1 MVEIIKKFNEPFS
14 ELAPGSQ
21 VSLFSPSVI
30 AINGKPYLMSTGND
44 MYGNTR
50 YMRESLVVLQQRNT
64 SDNRDILLLPAN
76 VWRQSSYGWS
86 QGAGQ
91 SNLDRDNA
99 LAQRYQDSYGIDP
112 WTDWQFK
119 LLPAT
124 AQLSSLG
131 NSNKTFLEVL
141 GSYLVDINGT
151 TLRWWTDLS
160 GTPVSLTVGANTIID
175 STSDGE
181 QITTLDTAGKV
192 YHSTSPTVVT
202 LHKTV
207 SNTAT
212 CLGWVKDY
220 LIVGEGNKLVDI
232 TGTTSTI
239 YTHPL
244 TTFRWKDFCEG
255 PQAIYAL
262 GGTGDKYVVHK
273 IGIKTDGTGLIPAI
287 VAVHLPDGEI
297 GYSIGAYLGYIF
309 IGTDKGI
316 RMAQPDTN
324 GDLTLGALI
333 PTSSPV
339 NNFEG
344 QDRFVWYTNS
354 SVNPNYSSSDGIDIP
369 STAVCGLGRMDLST
383 FTTGAFTPAYAND
396 IVAASKTG
404 LTVQSVVTFLGKRVF
419 SINNG
424 GIHYETTTLM
434 PAGCLTQGTMS
445 FSVEDLKTALY
456 MQAKWLPLTGQVY
469 FDVSID
475 SSGFSRMAR
484 RTNQGSIRSENIPF
498 DNVQFSRFN
507 VRYVIERSS
516 TDTTLGPTFTRWEFR
531 AFPAR
536 GASSRWTLPV
546 MNYEQVEIDGVSY
559 VRDVRAELEYLIDLC
574 QSGYLVSLQESGR
587 SYLAS
592 VREYE
597 WHPEKLNSNGTGW
610 QGMLKLVLE
619 EVA

>member
-1 MVEIIKKFNEPFS
+1 
-14 ELAPGSQ
+14 
-21 VSLFSPSVI
+21 
-30 AINGKPYLMSTGND
+30 

-50 YMRESLVVLQQRNT
+50 YMRESIPVVQQRNT
-64 SDNRDILLLPAN
+64 SSNRDILLLPSN
-76 VWRQSSYGWS
+76 VWRQSVSGWNY
-86 QGAGQ
+86 GAGQ
-91 SNLDRDNA
+91 SNLDRDDA
-99 LAQRYQDSYGIDP
+99 LPFRYENSYGIDP
-112 WTDWQFK
+112 WTNWRFS

-124 AQLSSLG
+124 AQLSALG
-131 NSNKTFLEVL
+131 NSNRTFLEVL

-151 TLRWWTDLS
+151 TLRWWTALS
-160 GTPVSLTVGANTIID
+160 GTPVSLTVGTNTIID

-273 IGIKTDGTGLIPAI
+273 IGIKTDGTGLVPAI

-297 GYSIGAYLGYIF
+297 GYSIGAYLGYVF

-316 RMAQPDTN
+316 RMAQPDGN
-324 GDLTLGALI
+324 GDLTLGSLI
-333 PTSSPV
+333 PTDAPV
-339 NNFEG
+339 YSFEG
-344 QDRFVWYTNS
+344 QDRFIWYTNS
-354 SVNPNYSSSDGIDIP
+354 SIDPEYSSSISEVNIP
-369 STAVCGLGRMDLST
+369 TTPVCGLGRMDLST
-383 FTTGAFTPAYAND
+383 FTTGSFTPAYAND

-434 PAGCLTQGTMS
+434 PAGCLTQGTVS
-445 FSVEDLKTALY
+445 FSIEDLKTALY
-456 MQAKWLPLTGQVY
+456 MQAKWLPLKGQVY

-475 SSGFSRMAR
+475 SSGYSRIAR
-484 RTNQGSIRSENIPF
+484 RTEQETIRSDSMPF
-498 DNVQFSRFN
+498 DNVQFSRLN
-507 VRYVIERSS
+507 VRYVLERSAA
-516 TDTTLGPTFTRWEFR
+516 DTTLGPTITRWEMR
-531 AFPAR
+531 SLPSNSSA
-536 GASSRWTLPV
+536 SRWILPI
-546 MNYEQVEIDGVSY
+546 MNYEQIEIDGVSL
-559 VRDVRAELEYLIDLC
+559 VRDVVAELESLIYLC
-574 QSGYLVSLQESGR
+574 QSGYLVNLQEAGR
-587 SYLAS
+587 SYLVSA
-592 VREYE
+592 REYE
-597 WHPEKLNSNGTGW
+597 WHPEKLSSNGRGW
-610 QGMLKLVLE
+610 QGMFKLVLE